1 MKCMSVQLTL
11 SQLVWNC
18 RKYLLLSELGGV
30 SHLFIYLFIVF
41 TSYIYGLAP
50 TQKVKA
56 VIIRTSW

>member
-18 RKYLLLSELGGV
+18 RKYLLLSEQGGL
-30 SHLFIYLFIVF
+30 HLFIYLFIVF

-50 TQKVKA
+50 IQKVKV
-56 VIIRTSW
+56 VIICTP